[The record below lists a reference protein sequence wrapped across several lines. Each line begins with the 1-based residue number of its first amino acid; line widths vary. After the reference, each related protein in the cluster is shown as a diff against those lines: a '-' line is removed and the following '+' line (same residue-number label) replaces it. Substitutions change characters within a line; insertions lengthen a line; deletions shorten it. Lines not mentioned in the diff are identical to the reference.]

1 MPRRKTE
8 RLSAIQDF
16 YPDDIAVCYG
26 CGRHNPKGLH
36 IRTIWDGKE
45 GVFRFKPKPYHTA
58 FPGVIYGGLIASLID
73 CHSIGTAVAAAYDA
87 EGRKPGTEPEITYVT
102 GNLNVTYLKPT
113 PIEAELELRAKIK
126 EFQGRKAVIICSL
139 FANGEECAKG
149 EVLAVRVSSRRNF
162 RSEKKE

>member
-1 MPRRKTE
+1 MSNKKTAQTP
-8 RLSAIQDF
+8 AIQDF

-36 IRTIWDGKE
+36 VRTVWDGKE

-58 FPGVIYGGLIASLID
+58 FPGVTYGGLIASLID
-73 CHSIGTAVAAAYDA
+73 CHCIGTAVAAAYDA
-87 EGRKPGTEPEITYVT
+87 EDRSPGTEPEITFVT

-126 EFQGRKAVIICSL
+126 GSTGRKAVVICSL
-139 FANGEECAKG
+139 FADGEECARG
-149 EVLAVRVSSRRNF
+149 EVLAVRVASRRNF
-162 RSEKKE
+162 RDKERE